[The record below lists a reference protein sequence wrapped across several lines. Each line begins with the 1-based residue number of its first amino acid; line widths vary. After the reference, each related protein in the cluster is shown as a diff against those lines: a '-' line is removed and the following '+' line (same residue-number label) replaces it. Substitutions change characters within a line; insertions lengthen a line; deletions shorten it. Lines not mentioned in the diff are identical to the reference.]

1 MHAILINSL
10 LVGAGGFVGSVA
22 RYLLALA
29 LPAQPFPAGT
39 LAANVLGCF
48 AIGALA
54 QLVTPVSHLS
64 PEARLLLA
72 TGFCGGFTTMSSL
85 IFETAQFLKV
95 GAYLHAGAYVL
106 ASFAGSLLAFGLGAL
121 LVRGLMRAA

>member
-95 GAYLHAGAYVL
+95 GAYLQAGAYIL
-106 ASFAGSLLAFGLGAL
+106 ASLAGSLLAFVLGAS